1 MKMKIRIQSKS
12 GDCNGVMDLKQATLL
27 DTLKY
32 LRLRGGYL
40 IEDGNVAVPFE
51 EIEFITEDD

>member
-1 MKMKIRIQSKS
+1 MKIRIQSKS
-12 GDCNGVMDLKQATLL
+12 GDCNGVMDFEQTTLMEA
-27 DTLKY
+27 LKY
-32 LRLRGGYL
+32 LRRRGGYL